1 MAILYLGI
9 LMDLTPKDIASVS
22 PGYWAAFNEI
32 KLQVGNFSF
41 KNHEYEQ
48 EPMEYKG
55 RRVCY
60 MKGTQGGFTEIEVLK
75 SLHGMIHRRYPMG
88 VLYMFPTSD
97 DVNEFSKSRFNPL
110 ILANRSI
117 IGRFV
122 RKTDTASLKKINDAF
137 LYLRGARL
145 SQKVGPNSDVDE
157 STKLRSI
164 PVDKIVFDE
173 VDLMEEEVQEKAR
186 RRMGHSLVKEEVYIS
201 NPTMPD
207 FGIHKIFQQSDQRHL
222 FNKCECGE
230 WTCAVLSFPEC
241 VKIKGNGTGYIGC
254 NKCGKDLIYR
264 TKGEWVPAIRENS
277 DYMWGFQWSQLNSI
291 FNDPAE
297 ILNDFLDPPEG
308 NLGDVYRL
316 QLGLPYSSKEE
327 KLRKSDVLACC
338 GRDIMPTSHSGPC
351 AMGVD
356 VGKVKHVVI
365 GTRIDN
371 ERYEIVR
378 VMRFEGDMKPVL
390 HDLIKRYNIKSDV
403 IDLRPY
409 EDEVRQ
415 VQKEERIKTYL
426 AEYSDTMLQET
437 IWNDK
442 TGIVKVHRTSIF
454 DATHRLITDGKLIL
468 PRQCPD
474 IEQFA
479 VQCCNCARFEE
490 KNKRTKQTV
499 FRYRDTGDKKIGA
512 HWRNALNY
520 FLLAA
525 SGWKI
530 GRVAGS
536 YKRQEKVIS
545 EYARI

>member
-1 MAILYLGI
+1 MT
-9 LMDLTPKDIASVS
+9 DLTPTDIASVS
-22 PGYWAAFNEI
+22 AGYWAAFNEI

-41 KNHEYEQ
+41 RNHEYEQ

-55 RRVCY
+55 RRICY
-60 MKGTQGGFTEIEVLK
+60 MKATQGGFTEIEVLK
-75 SLHGMIHRRYPMG
+75 SLHGMIHRKYPMG

-110 ILANRSI
+110 ILANRLN

-122 RKTDTASLKKINDAF
+122 KKTDTASLKKINEAF

-145 SQKVGPNSDVDE
+145 SQKVGPSSDVDE

-186 RRMGHSLVKEEVYIS
+186 QRMGHSLVKEEVYIS
-201 NPTMPD
+201 NPTIPD
-207 FGIHKIFQQSDQRHL
+207 FGIHRIFQQSDQRYWWRE
-222 FNKCECGE
+222 CQSCGE
-230 WTCAVLSFPEC
+230 WTCAEKSFPEC
-241 VKIKGNGTGYIGC
+241 VKIRSDGTGYIGC
-254 NKCGKDLIYR
+254 IKCGKEVFIKDGKWIPD
-264 TKGEWVPAIRENS
+264 VPANS
-277 DYMWGFQWSQLNSI
+277 DFMHGYQWSQLSSV

-297 ILNDFLDPPEG
+297 ILANFTDPPEG

-316 QLGLPYSSKEE
+316 RLGLPYSSKEE

-338 GRDIMPTSHSGPC
+338 GSDIMGTGHNGPC

-356 VGKVKHVVI
+356 VGKIKHVVI
-365 GTRIDN
+365 GVKIDN
-371 ERYEIVR
+371 KRYELVKVARCENFGEI
-378 VMRFEGDMKPVL
+378 
-390 HDLIKRYNIKSDV
+390 HDLAKKFNVKSAV

-409 EDEVRQ
+409 EETVRKFQ
-415 VQKEERIKTYL
+415 REEKYRMSL
-426 AEYSDTMLQET
+426 CEYSDTLIQET

-442 TGIVKVHRTSIF
+442 TGVVKVHRTSIF
-454 DATHRLITDGKLIL
+454 DATHRLITENQLTL
-468 PRQCPD
+468 PRQCPA

-512 HWRNALNY
+512 HYRNALNY

-530 GRVAGS
+530 GRVGS
-536 YKRQEKVIS
+536 TKNRQTVAVND
-545 EYARI
+545 YARV

>member
-1 MAILYLGI
+1 
-9 LMDLTPKDIASVS
+9 
-22 PGYWAAFNEI
+22 
-32 KLQVGNFSF
+32 
-41 KNHEYEQ
+41 
-48 EPMEYKG
+48 MEYKG
-55 RRVCY
+55 RRICY
-60 MKGTQGGFTEIEVLK
+60 MKATQGGFTEIEVLK
-75 SLHGMIHRRYPMG
+75 SLHGMIHRKYPMG

-110 ILANRSI
+110 ILANRSN

-122 RKTDTASLKKINDAF
+122 RKTDTASLKKINEAF

-145 SQKVGPNSDVDE
+145 SQKVGPSSDVDE

-186 RRMGHSLVKEEVYIS
+186 QRMGHSLVKEEVYIS
-201 NPTMPD
+201 NPTIPD
-207 FGIHKIFQQSDQRHL
+207 FGIHRIFQQSDQRYWWRE
-222 FNKCECGE
+222 CSCGE
-230 WTCAVLSFPEC
+230 WTCAEKSFPEC
-241 VKIKGNGTGYIGC
+241 VKIRSNGTGYIGC
-254 NKCGKDLIYR
+254 NKCGEEVFIKDGKWIPD
-264 TKGEWVPAIRENS
+264 VPANS
-277 DYMWGFQWSQLNSI
+277 DFMHGYQWSQLSSI

-297 ILNDFLDPPEG
+297 ILSNFADPPEG

-316 QLGLPYSSKEE
+316 RLGLPYSSKEE

-338 GRDIMPTSHSGPC
+338 GSDIMGTEHSGPC

-356 VGKVKHVVI
+356 VGKIKHVVI
-365 GTRIDN
+365 GVKIDN
-371 ERYEIVR
+371 ERYELVKVARCDNFGEI
-378 VMRFEGDMKPVL
+378 
-390 HDLIKRYNIKSDV
+390 HDLAKRFHVKSAV

-409 EDEVRQ
+409 EETVRKFQ
-415 VQKEERIKTYL
+415 REESYGISL
-426 AEYSDTMLQET
+426 CEYSDTLIQET

-442 TGIVKVHRTSIF
+442 TGVVKVHRTGIF
-454 DATHRLITDGKLIL
+454 DATHRLITENQLIL
-468 PRQCPD
+468 PRQCPA

-499 FRYRDTGDKKIGA
+499 FRYRSTGDKKVGD
-512 HWRNALNY
+512 HYRSALNY

-530 GRVAGS
+530 ARVGS
-536 YKRQEKVIS
+536 AKNRQLVAVN
-545 EYARI
+545 EYNRTA